1 MEDNFKIIYRILK
14 ILRDSMDL
22 EDFDN
27 SRINNESLKLSL
39 PKWSRIMNMLVSE
52 GYIFGVQIYQTLD
65 YSYPQVLMV
74 RPEISL
80 KGLEFLSEN
89 QIMKRIAN
97 TAKGIVEVI
106 KP

>member
-52 GYIFGVQIYQTLD
+52 G
-65 YSYPQVLMV
+65 
-74 RPEISL
+74 
-80 KGLEFLSEN
+80 
-89 QIMKRIAN
+89 
-97 TAKGIVEVI
+97 
-106 KP
+106 

>member
-27 SRINNESLKLSL
+27 SRINNEALKLSL
-39 PKWSRIMNMLVSE
+39 PKWSRIINMLVSE
-52 GYIFGVQIYQTLD
+52 GYISGVQIYQTLD